1 MRLSPAKLPISR
13 RAKQAEQRILLRSI
27 PATISPRKIFPEAIP
42 VTILRRIPVLLQPGV
57 LRAMFPAAIF
67 LRTISPAAAPILLPI
82 TIFLAETEVAATI
95 FPQAAEER
103 TSAVKAAMSAMPAA
117 KILRRFSMTKK
128 ILFLPIAATV
138 RPILLPQTVRP
149 ISRLFLRAKIP
160 CAA

>member
-1 MRLSPAKLPISR
+1 
-13 RAKQAEQRILLRSI
+13 
-27 PATISPRKIFPEAIP
+27 
-42 VTILRRIPVLLQPGV
+42 
-57 LRAMFPAAIF
+57 MFPAAIFLLTIFPAVIF

-82 TIFLAETEVAATI
+82 TIFRAETEVAATI

-103 TSAVKAAMSAMPAA
+103 TSAVKAAMTAMPAA

-138 RPILLPQTVRP
+138 RPI
-149 ISRLFLRAKIP
+149 SRLFLRAKIP